1 MRSCRSSENEGPRH
15 PLPPQSRPRP
25 DRSVYVISS
34 LGISA
39 RIGGRKTSFTGGG
52 KEQYVIPDAEF
63 GEGLLWTDVGV
74 VVTTC
79 PSNIGNDAISRYSA
93 AKRAKYDKVVIHFAG
108 GDPHAGRFFP
118 VICDHYGNVYREGL
132 NFFATVAAL
141 YVDMHHG
148 FGREPPLSAQ
158 EVNNLLT
165 ETVAISIARGNAL
178 TIAAWLTIK
187 PGGPRRAYDAKPLPT
202 TYDVTRRPPDPAQ
215 RTLRTPP
222 PP

>member
-1 MRSCRSSENEGPRH
+1 
-15 PLPPQSRPRP
+15 L
-25 DRSVYVISS
+25 
-34 LGISA
+34 
-39 RIGGRKTSFTGGG
+39 GGR
-52 KEQYVIPDAEF
+52 VIPDAEF
-63 GEGLLWTDVGV
+63 GEGPLWIDVGI

-93 AKRAKYDKVVIHFAG
+93 AKRAKYDKVVIHCDFAG

-141 YVDMHHG
+141 YVDMHRG

-165 ETVAISIARGNAL
+165 ETRLRSASR
-178 TIAAWLTIK
+178 AATH
-187 PGGPRRAYDAKPLPT
+187 
-202 TYDVTRRPPDPAQ
+202 
-215 RTLRTPP
+215 
-222 PP
+222 

>member
-1 MRSCRSSENEGPRH
+1 MSYPTRSSAKAF
-15 PLPPQSRPRP
+15 
-25 DRSVYVISS
+25 
-34 LGISA
+34 SA
-39 RIGGRKTSFTGGG
+39 WI
-52 KEQYVIPDAEF
+52 
-63 GEGLLWTDVGV
+63 DVGI

-141 YVDMHHG
+141 YVDMHRG
-148 FGREPPLSAQ
+148 LGREPPLSAQ
-158 EVNNLLT
+158 EVNSLLT

-178 TIAAWLTIK
+178 TIAAWLTSQGS
-187 PGGPRRAYDAKPLPT
+187 PPSLRRQVRPD
-202 TYDVTRRPPDPAQ
+202 DVRRHQMTSRP
-215 RTLRTPP
+215 
-222 PP
+222 